1 MTTYESQ
8 YKADGVWCSYSTYS
22 NPKRALADKEY
33 LMKLHNITRQK
44 VRVERTIKSVM
55 KKGERK

>member
-8 YKADGVWCSYSTYS
+8 YKFAGIWYAYRTHKS
-22 NPKRALADKEY
+22 PKRALADKEY
-33 LMKLHNITRQK
+33 LMKLRNTRQK

-55 KKGERK
+55 KKGEKK